1 MGLRIMIL
9 EEKVVKEIEEI
20 FVDDFLD
27 YSD

>member
-27 YSD
+27 YID

>member
-9 EEKVVKEIEEI
+9 EEKVVKKIEEI

>member
-9 EEKVVKEIEEI
+9 EEKVVKEIGEI